1 MGFRCRK
8 EEATLCFQH
17 PLCSET
23 RNLGYRVFMKAGRS
37 VKIPPALENREYG
50 EVVQGFSASNLKFA
64 VGPRCGFCL

>member
-1 MGFRCRK
+1 
-8 EEATLCFQH
+8 
-17 PLCSET
+17 
-23 RNLGYRVFMKAGRS
+23 MKAGRS